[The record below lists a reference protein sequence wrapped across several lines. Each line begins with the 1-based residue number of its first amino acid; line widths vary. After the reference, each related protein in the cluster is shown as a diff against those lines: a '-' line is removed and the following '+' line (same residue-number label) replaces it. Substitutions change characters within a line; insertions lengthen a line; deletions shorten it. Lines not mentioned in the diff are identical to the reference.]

1 MLTVSNLRR
10 SGRPEVPDPRLSQLA
25 GAKSLLSLPPGMPLG
40 FPPFLLPPSSLQE
53 VIKDSP
59 FQFLPGMARAPA
71 PRSAPSLPPGM
82 FPPGLLDPSHAQALL
97 AMMRGQPHVQA
108 RPLVTPD
115 TLASDESPAKRQ
127 KRDSASL
134 DNDAPVSPPPSS
146 LPPLQE
152 RPCRSECSVTQACS
166 EEGRLMI
173 NWTVDQVVE
182 HLRRMEDMET
192 LLGQVKSPEPRG
204 RGAVVRR
211 LLCCLHRPRP
221 LPPHQRLTVKLI
233 QASALISFSN
243 EVNSKHKGYINV

>member
-97 AMMRGQPHVQA
+97 AMIRGQPHVQA

-182 HLRRMEDMET
+182 FIADIDDVKEHAAAFAREKIDGSTLVLLTDTHLT
-192 LLGQVKSPEPRG
+192 SLGIKLGP
-204 RGAVVRR
+204 AIR
-211 LLCCLHRPRP
+211 LR
-221 LPPHQRLTVKLI
+221 
-233 QASALISFSN
+233 
-243 EVNSKHKGYINV
+243 